1 MPPKPLPA
9 IAAIEPYKGGES
21 TLPGIAKPI
30 KLASNENPFGP
41 SPKAKAAFV
50 AAAEKLHLY
59 PEGTAG
65 ILREALAAKHGLDA
79 ERIVCG
85 AGSDEVFFLLSR
97 AFLEPGDE
105 IVTPQHSFS
114 IYGIASKQSGAIVRE
129 AVAGPPANNALT
141 ANVDAMLQAVNAKT
155 KIVFIANPNNPTG
168 TYLPATEIARLH
180 AALPENVL
188 LVIDAAYA
196 EYVCKA
202 DYSSGFELV
211 EANENVIVTR
221 TFSKIYGMAS
231 ARLGWCYGP
240 PQVIDA
246 LNRTRGPFNI
256 SVPGMLA
263 GVAAVEDDAF
273 LEMSV
278 AHNEHEL
285 PRVTAALEAIG
296 IDVTPSVGNF
306 VLAHF
311 APGKAAEADAF
322 LRKRGYIVRGMK
334 GYGLPDALRISIG
347 TTEQNDGALAVL
359 REFMAQ

>member
-9 IAAIEPYKGGES
+9 IAQIEPYKGGES
-21 TLPGIAKPI
+21 VLPGIEKPI

-41 SPKAKAAFV
+41 SPKAKAAFI

-59 PEGTAG
+59 PEGSAR

-105 IVTPQHSFS
+105 IVNPQHSFS
-114 IYGIASKQSGAIVRE
+114 IYAIASKQSGAIVRE

-141 ANVDAMLQAVNAKT
+141 ANVDAMLAAVTPKT

-168 TYLPATEIARLH
+168 TYLPATEIGRLH
-180 AALPENVL
+180 AGLPENVL

-196 EYVCKA
+196 EYVRKA

-211 EANENVIVTR
+211 EANQNVIVTR

-231 ARLGWCYGP
+231 ARLGWAYGP
-240 PQVIDA
+240 AQVIDA

-263 GVAAVEDDAF
+263 GVAAVEDDDF
-273 LEMSV
+273 LDMSV
-278 AHNEHEL
+278 AHNEREL

-296 IDVTPSVGNF
+296 IEVTPSVGNF

-359 REFMAQ
+359 KEFMAS